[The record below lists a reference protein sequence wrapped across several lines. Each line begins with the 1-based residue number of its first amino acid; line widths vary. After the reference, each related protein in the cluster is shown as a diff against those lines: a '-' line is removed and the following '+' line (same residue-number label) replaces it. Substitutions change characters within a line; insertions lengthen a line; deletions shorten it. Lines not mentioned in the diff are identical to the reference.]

1 MPTKHIL
8 NSLPGEALVG
18 ISPPLLSRTDT
29 SWRRRLNLF
38 TGRALNES
46 SLDAEQSNHSGLLA
60 ITAQMVSPGVVQGL
74 QAMLDLSG
82 TEPQIYI
89 TAGNGISA
97 DGEDVTLARAMRTPL
112 SSIAVAQKGAI
123 IRDNTAQRDKTFA
136 DFKQDPANKTF
147 AGVLVL
153 QPVMARIVGTPDGPQ
168 DADLIADSC
177 QMDVDQTAFEDW
189 QEIDGCRLVFHAWP
203 QDFVALPASGP
214 SWRNQIAYA
223 IYAREASMRPGESFP
238 WEAVG
243 VPVAVVAFD
252 NTWKPLF
259 IDRYA
264 VVRSG
269 GYPRRRSTTPD
280 SADIQIKNGDFTSPY
295 NPFLAEARIHQF
307 AEEFT
312 ETNPKALAGQF
323 RFLPPVGAVPVSAV
337 DLHQRK
343 NSLFPGNIKL
353 TARPVHNEEIETIL
367 ITSAQLASYDLTDLS
382 MGDSIELLVPLPDG
396 AYDPKVLVDET
407 ISPEFQA
414 EIDRATG
421 ARNDDLRH
429 RKDLQLKA
437 NALLGVLGEDGMDI
451 DADVSAEEKVE
462 RDKDYKAPAD
472 EIFSIALDDK
482 GNPALDDKKN
492 FVSADI
498 ADLKKAA
505 AAAPYTVTIPAAN
518 NQPQKTIKLISD
530 NDWKDLADH
539 GLEHFIQSL
548 QHRVNKADDL
558 IDLGFLRTQTD
569 IYRYRQ
575 HLLSTVDASRLATS
589 PILAQIAQGTTA
601 NATKEDLQKYLSD
614 ARKSGPIPAVTPP
627 QGAPPPPPG
636 RPAPTYIKTAANLIP
651 ALSFGGFSSA
661 IATRVAPP
669 APPAAVT
676 VAPPPPRPAAPPPP
690 TVRDHRIT
698 VAAPLP
704 AMKFSSSI
712 FGSVSRATTTAVHT
726 ATPVASPIHVATPVR
741 PPAVV
746 VPGGVAVGHPAVTV
760 PPPAKVPSVPSIPI
774 QVTPISTGGIIFHL
788 PPAPTHTGTTGAVPS
803 AADIHQQSP
812 VVGAQ
817 LNFRTISIAERL
829 QQPPSQEALFFAT
842 GNRLEMTDLLSD
854 LEITVEDLPL
864 IIDAAN
870 QADSTKELQTEVVPL
885 GSLKDAQQRGT
896 VTGRML
902 TPRMNAD
909 PDEAHAFATG
919 VRVLEQHTALLRA
932 IEGRIQQYRDF
943 IALAQSKLT
952 NINTTLTLLDSR
964 LKQVEDSLTQSRHDL
979 AFATALLED
988 EKIRVKGVNDG
999 RAKAIDQYVKY
1010 IIFHRMATFDDSIA
1024 PPSRQLFPE
1033 VTASAVPACL
1043 SRRVSNP
1050 PELHDMLALL
1060 REAPVAWMPDM
1071 ATLVNRF
1078 DRQYL
1083 LKNLAVTITNRA
1095 GLRQAMPAFS
1105 SYAQYQSGV
1114 LPAAMSYTFVKQQN
1128 VIAGY
1133 RNARILFDPAIL
1145 DAETWLTQFGYVQSI
1160 ASIGDLLDSE
1170 YAPSDITRSAAQ
1182 MFQQLGGVAG
1192 CLYEKVGT
1200 LKPLFRL
1207 HWAEQLTDVAM
1218 HTDLHDLGVLK
1229 GWTDVD
1235 YLSRREIQS
1244 YVDWLFS
1251 RVAVNNAEA
1260 HGYMSDLV
1268 RVCILLASHAPVD
1281 EIIHS
1286 EVIQA
1291 VPLTV
1296 GNVVRIKLPST
1307 RVVRGTQVL
1316 MYSGA
1321 NVAAHGVVQDL
1332 SDTEVSAHVVNVLSA
1347 GKVLK
1352 EQDHVQFVKSSIPL
1366 SGAIHLAR

>member
-38 TGRALNES
+38 TGRALNEA

-82 TEPQIYI
+82 SEPQIYI
-89 TAGNGISA
+89 TPGNGISA

-112 SSIAVAQKGAI
+112 ASIAVAQKGAI
-123 IRDNTAQRDKTFA
+123 LRDNTAQRDKTFA

-223 IYAREASMRPGESFP
+223 IYAREASMRPGEIFP
-238 WEAVG
+238 WEAAG
-243 VPVAVVAFD
+243 VPVAVIAFD

-280 SADIQIKNGDFTSPY
+280 LADIQVKNGDFTSPY

-353 TARPVHNEEIETIL
+353 TARPVHIEEIETIL
-367 ITSAQLASYDLTDLS
+367 VTSAQLAPFDLTDLS

-414 EIDRATG
+414 EIDRAKG
-421 ARNDDLRH
+421 VRNDDLRH

-437 NALLGVLGEDGMDI
+437 TTLLRVLGEEGMDI
-451 DADVSAEEKVE
+451 DADVSAEEKTE
-462 RDKDYKAPAD
+462 RDKDYKAPDD
-472 EIFSIALDDK
+472 ELFGIALDDK
-482 GNPALDDKKN
+482 GNPVLDDKKN
-492 FVSADI
+492 FISADI
-498 ADLKKAA
+498 SDLKKAA
-505 AAAPYTVTIPAAN
+505 AAVPYTVTIPPAGG
-518 NQPQKTIKLISD
+518 QPQKTIKLISD
-530 NDWKDLADH
+530 NDWKDLTDN
-539 GLEHFIQSL
+539 GLEHFIKTL
-548 QHRVNKADDL
+548 QHRVNKADDI

-575 HLLSTVDASRLATS
+575 HLLNTVDASRLATS

-601 NATKEDLQKYLSD
+601 NATKEDLQKYLTD
-614 ARKSGPIPAVTPP
+614 ARKSGPIPPVTPP
-627 QGAPPPPPG
+627 AGATPGG
-636 RPAPTYIKTAANLIP
+636 RPAPSYIRPAINLIP
-651 ALSFGGFSSA
+651 ALSFGGFSSG
-661 IATRVAPP
+661 ISTRVPPPPPP
-669 APPAAVT
+669 APVT
-676 VAPPPPRPAAPPPP
+676 VAPPPPRPVATPVVHATVAAPPP
-690 TVRDHRIT
+690 R
-698 VAAPLP
+698 
-704 AMKFSSSI
+704 FSSALFKTI
-712 FGSVSRATTTAVHT
+712 APTAVHVATPVVHT
-726 ATPVASPIHVATPVR
+726 ATPVR
-741 PPAVV
+741 PAVT
-746 VPGGVAVGHPAVTV
+746 VPGGVAVTHPAVTI
-760 PPPAKVPSVPSIPI
+760 PPPASIPSIPSIPI
-774 QVTPISTGGIIFHL
+774 QVSPISTGGIVFHL
-788 PPAPTHTGTTGAVPS
+788 PPAPVHTGTGTVPS
-803 AADIHQQSP
+803 TTDIHQQSP
-812 VVGAQ
+812 LVGAQ
-817 LNFRTISIAERL
+817 LNFRTVSIAERL

-842 GNRLEMTDLLSD
+842 GNRLEMTDLLAD

-870 QADSTKELQTEVVPL
+870 QTDSTKELQTEVVPL

-964 LKQVEDSLTQSRHDL
+964 LKQVEDSLTQSRNDL

-988 EKIRVKGVNDG
+988 EKIRVKNVNDG

-1010 IIFHRMATFDDSIA
+1010 IIFHRMATFDDSIS

-1033 VTASAVPACL
+1033 VTTSAVPACL

-1050 PELHDMLALL
+1050 PELHDILALL

-1095 GLRQAMPAFS
+1095 GLRQSMPAFS

-1133 RNARILFDPAIL
+1133 RNARVLFDPAIL
-1145 DAETWLTQFGYVQSI
+1145 DSETWVTQFGYVQSI

-1192 CLYEKVGT
+1192 CLYEKIGT

-1207 HWAEQLTDVAM
+1207 HWAAQLTDVAM

-1244 YVDWLFS
+1244 YVDWLFT
-1251 RVAVNNAEA
+1251 RVAANNAEA

-1307 RVVRGTQVL
+1307 RVVRGMQVL

-1332 SDTEVSAHVVNVLSA
+1332 SDTEVSAHVVNVLSS

>member
-29 SWRRRLNLF
+29 SWHRRLNLF
-38 TGRALNES
+38 TGRALNEA

-60 ITAQMVSPGVVQGL
+60 LTAQMVSPGVVQGL

-82 TEPQIYI
+82 AEPQIYI
-89 TAGNGISA
+89 TPGNGISA

-112 SSIAVAQKGAI
+112 SSIAAAQKGVI
-123 IRDNTAQRDKTFA
+123 LRDNTAQRDKTFA

-203 QDFVALPASGP
+203 QDFVALPPSGP

-223 IYAREASMRPGESFP
+223 IYAREASMRPGEIFP

-243 VPVAVVAFD
+243 VPVAIVAFD

-280 SADIQIKNGDFTSPY
+280 LADIQVKNGDFASPY

-312 ETNPKALAGQF
+312 ETNPKSLAGQF

-353 TARPVHNEEIETIL
+353 TARPVHIEEIETIL
-367 ITSAQLASYDLTDLS
+367 VTSAQLAPFDLTDLS

-407 ISPEFQA
+407 ISPEFQD
-414 EIDRATG
+414 EINRAAG
-421 ARNDDLRH
+421 VRNDDLRH

-482 GNPALDDKKN
+482 GNPVLDDKKN

-498 ADLKKAA
+498 TDLKKAA
-505 AAAPYTVTIPAAN
+505 AAAPYTITIPPAN
-518 NQPQKTIKLISD
+518 NQPAKTIKLISD
-530 NDWKDLADH
+530 NDWKDLTDH

-548 QHRVNKADDL
+548 QQRVNKADDL

-575 HLLSTVDASRLATS
+575 HLLNTVDASRLATS

-614 ARKSGPIPAVTPP
+614 ARKSGTIPPVTPK
-627 QGAPPPPPG
+627 QGTPPPAG
-636 RPAPTYIKTAANLIP
+636 HPALTYIKPAANLIP

-661 IATRVAPP
+661 IATRVVPPPPP
-669 APPAAVT
+669 APVVVPPPPPRVAAPAPIVRDHRTAV
-676 VAPPPPRPAAPPPP
+676 VAPPPPVAKLSSPLFGAALK
-690 TVRDHRIT
+690 V
-698 VAAPLP
+698 
-704 AMKFSSSI
+704 
-712 FGSVSRATTTAVHT
+712 T
-726 ATPVASPIHVATPVR
+726 ATPVHVATPIHAATPVKT
-741 PPAVV
+741 PAVV
-746 VPGGVAVGHPAVTV
+746 VPGGVAVGHPAVTI
-760 PPPAKVPSVPSIPI
+760 PPPATVSSIPSIPI
-774 QVTPISTGGIIFHL
+774 QVSPISIGGIIFHL
-788 PPAPTHTGTTGAVPS
+788 PPAPTHTGTTGATPS
-803 AADIHQQSP
+803 ATDIHQQSP
-812 VVGAQ
+812 VPGAQ

-842 GNRLEMTDLLSD
+842 GNRVEMTALLAD

-864 IIDAAN
+864 IIDAEN
-870 QADSTKELQTEVVPL
+870 QTDSTKELQTDVVPL
-885 GSLKDAQQRGT
+885 GSLKDSKQN
-896 VTGRML
+896 VTGRIL

-919 VRVLEQHTALLRA
+919 IRVLEQHTALLRA

-999 RAKAIDQYVKY
+999 RAQAIDQYVKY

-1033 VTASAVPACL
+1033 VTTSAVPACL

-1133 RNARILFDPAIL
+1133 RNARVLFDPAIL
-1145 DAETWLTQFGYVQSI
+1145 DSETWVTQFGYVQSI

-1251 RVAVNNAEA
+1251 RVAANNAEA

-1291 VPLTV
+1291 VPLNV